1 MQESLALED
10 EGYEELPAGA
20 PTIAYLT
27 AGAMAGIMEHCIMYP
42 IDMIKTRMQ
51 VLVAP
56 GITTSSI
63 SAGVSQSLSRVA
75 STEGMYA
82 LWRGVNSVAFG
93 AGPAHAIYFTTYEKV
108 KRLLIEEDSMKIHDM
123 PLKHH
128 PFASALAGTVA
139 TIASDAVMNPFDVI
153 KQRLQVYGSTY
164 KGVIDC
170 ARSLIRTEGFWAF
183 YVSYPTTLMMTIP
196 FQSIHFSTY
205 EYFRKIFNPTG
216 VYDPRTHVMAGALA
230 GGIAAAL
237 TTPLDV
243 AKTLLQIRGES
254 KDTLIRQCNG
264 IGSALKIIYRQKGLM
279 GFFQGIRPRMM
290 THMPSTA
297 ICWTTYEY
305 FKWFL
310 SPSNP
315 SSNIR
320 KGRGVSS

>member
-10 EGYEELPAGA
+10 EGYEELPEGS
-20 PTIAYLT
+20 PTVAYLT

-56 GITTSSI
+56 GATTSSLYT
-63 SAGVSQSLSRVA
+63 GVSQSLSHIA
-75 STEGMYA
+75 STEGMYT

-93 AGPAHAIYFTTYEKV
+93 AGPAHAIYFATYEKV
-108 KRLLIEEDSMKIHDM
+108 KKILIKEEPQATNPSHDIV
-123 PLKHH
+123 LRHH

-153 KQRLQVYGSTY
+153 KQRLQVFGSTY

-170 ARSLIRTEGFWAF
+170 TKTLIRTEGFWAF

-205 EYFRKIFNPTG
+205 EYFRKILNPTG
-216 VYDPRTHVMAGALA
+216 VYDPKTHIMAGALA
-230 GGIAAAL
+230 GGIAAAF

-243 AKTLLQIRGES
+243 AKTLLQTRGES
-254 KDTLIRQCNG
+254 KDPIIRHCSG
-264 IGSALKIIYRQKGLM
+264 IGSALKIIYLQKGFF
-279 GFFQGIRPRMM
+279 GFFQGMRPRIL

-305 FKWFL
+305 FKWLL
-310 SPSNP
+310 SRPNTK
-315 SSNIR
+315 SSPN
-320 KGRGVSS
+320 V